1 MTRGRGAGPG
11 ALYVARDNSIH
22 TRKTSSGVVF
32 LVSSERANRQRA
44 HVCLLLFVVA
54 SPVARRSRA
63 CSQLALP
70 PCRTSLLGSFQC
82 IGGPGLAQGIG
93 RDHRRPHLGMQRQ
106 YWSHATG
113 IDDDGEVFVQARNI
127 SDDDS
132 LATMRGRRVCY
143 RDVPT
148 ATRMVCGKLPAV
160 AKNAAIACGLS
171 HHMQTQRQCHQ
182 AGFPSSVHATHHAL
196 QSVT

>member
-1 MTRGRGAGPG
+1 MLCTLHEIIRYSHTQNFFGCGFSLSVP
-11 ALYVARDNSIH
+11 RDH
-22 TRKTSSGVVF
+22 Q
-32 LVSSERANRQRA
+32 QRA
-44 HVCLLLFVVA
+44 HVCLLLLLLH
-54 SPVARRSRA
+54 RRSHGAPGRA
-63 CSQLALP
+63 HSSPSHRAVL
-70 PCRTSLLGSFQC
+70 SLLGSFQC

-93 RDHRRPHLGMQRQ
+93 RDHRRPHLGMRSASIGHMQQVLMTTER
-106 YWSHATG
+106 YLFKRG
-113 IDDDGEVFVQARNI
+113 I
-127 SDDDS
+127 SLTTHS

-148 ATRMVCGKLPAV
+148 ATRMVCGKSPAV

-171 HHMQTQRQCHQ
+171 HRMQTQRQCHQ